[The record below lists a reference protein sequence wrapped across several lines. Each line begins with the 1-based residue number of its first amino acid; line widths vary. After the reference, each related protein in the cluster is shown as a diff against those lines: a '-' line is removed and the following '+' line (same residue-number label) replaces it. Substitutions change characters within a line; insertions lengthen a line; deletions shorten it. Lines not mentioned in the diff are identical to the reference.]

1 MGVLGVIRVDGLID
15 QTISNGSTDFDKNVK
30 KLQNI
35 AKTSIPKLAGRLE
48 TASAEETKKIIT
60 ILSELASTSNT
71 EYFKPLFAHQ
81 NNVVRDGVEEA
92 LSKSHDIDPNRFVDL
107 FEQHTTSKPMLINFL
122 TEQKQKVNA
131 TKLLRYAYKLE
142 HNDQAALFRL
152 LESIAGDT
160 IVPELINRV
169 DTKDPIVRT
178 YITKVIAK
186 FDTPNVN
193 HTLGNLLADENKS
206 VRLAALEGLSNSNK
220 DIEIEKLCALINDS
234 DFKVQN
240 KAIEAI
246 TKINHPKTV
255 FFLIPH
261 LKDESEYTRRAAVE
275 VLNVIA
281 NKDSVKDLFNAIKD
295 EDWWVRSRAADALGK
310 IGGKRVVD
318 AVIQLIKDDDE
329 FIRRSA
335 IEIINATKDE
345 RTFDAL
351 TSALDDADWWVRER
365 AIDGLAALGDKKCVP
380 ILISML
386 NKNKDNSAMSVVL
399 LKAFATLEA
408 EEAIDASIKQLRS
421 KSENVLKEAMKTL
434 GIITS
439 ENHAEIVVK
448 AIDKI
453 ISDQSAEIQELG
465 QEAINKI
472 VEQESAGSSIQVFKD
487 EVTEKSAAKDD
498 PDGTTI
504 MSGKVVRGTT
514 NMDTQ
519 TVSPDELQPDDM
531 LADRY
536 RFIKKIGKGA
546 FGSVFLVEDTM
557 ISEEIIL
564 KFLNTQ
570 FVTDESIIKRFI
582 YELRFARKI
591 THPNVIR
598 IYDMVSFGK
607 AHAISMEYF
616 RSHTL
621 SAEVKDKQAMDT
633 ERAKKIAFDICS
645 GMESAHAASVVH
657 RDLKPN
663 NILID
668 EDSLVKIV
676 DFGVAAATQST
687 DTKLTKT
694 GLLVG
699 TPTYMAPEQVLGKDV
714 NDCTDIYSL
723 GVIMY
728 EMLTGRPPYSGK
740 DSMSIMYQH
749 VQGKA
754 EPISSK
760 NDEIPKE
767 LSDLVEK
774 CMSVKAAHR
783 YQSMADLREAL
794 DTVRK

>member
-15 QTISNGSTDFDKNVK
+15 QTLSSDSSEYDKNIK

-35 AKTSIPKLAGRLE
+35 AKNSIPKLASRLD
-48 TASAEETKKIIT
+48 TANADETKKVIS
-60 ILSELASTSNT
+60 ILGELATTANT

-81 NNVVRDGVEEA
+81 SNLVRDGVEVA
-92 LSKSHDIDPNRFVDL
+92 LSKSASIDPNRFVDL
-107 FEQHTTSKPMLINFL
+107 FEQQTTSKPMLINFL
-122 TEQKQKVNA
+122 NEQRQKVNA

-152 LESIAGDT
+152 LETIAGDT
-160 IVPELINRV
+160 MVPELINRA

-178 YITKVIAK
+178 YIAKVMAK

-193 HTLGNLLADENKS
+193 HTLGNLLSDENKA

-220 DIEIEKLCALINDS
+220 DIEIEKLCALINDP

-240 KAIEAI
+240 KAIETI

-255 FFLIPH
+255 FHLIPH

-275 VLNVIA
+275 VLNEIA
-281 NKDSVKDLFNAIKD
+281 DANSVKDLFNAIKD

-318 AVIQLIKDDDE
+318 AVISLIKDDDE

-351 TSALDDADWWVRER
+351 TSSLDDADWWVRER

-380 ILISML
+380 ILITML
-386 NKNKDNSAMSVVL
+386 NKNTDNSAMSVVL

-408 EEAIDASIKQLRS
+408 DEAIDATIKQLRS
-421 KSENVLKEAMKTL
+421 KSDNVLKEAIKTL
-434 GIITS
+434 GIITTD
-439 ENHAEIVVK
+439 EHAEMVVK

-453 ISDQSAEIQELG
+453 ISDQTEEIQELG
-465 QEAINKI
+465 QEAINRI
-472 VEQESAGSSIQVFKD
+472 VEQEPAGSSIQVFKD
-487 EVTEKSAAKDD
+487 EAASVAKDD

-504 MSGKVVRGTT
+504 MSGKVVRGSAS
-514 NMDTQ
+514 MDTQ
-519 TVSPDELQPDDM
+519 TVSPDDLQPDDM

-621 SAEVKDKQAMDT
+621 SAEVKDKQAMDV
-633 ERAKKIAFDICS
+633 ERAMKVAFDICS

-668 EDSLVKIV
+668 ENSLVKIV

-714 NDCTDIYSL
+714 DDCTDIYSL

-754 EPISSK
+754 EPVMSK
-760 NDEIPKE
+760 NEEVSKE
-767 LSDLVEK
+767 LSDLVAK
-774 CMSVKAAHR
+774 CMSVKPAHR

-794 DTVRK
+794 DAMRQ